1 MTDSDA
7 VSDAEADGEPSLR
20 ERVETWLS
28 REMPIIQMHGGTSA
42 VREVNSETGEV
53 IIELGGGCKG
63 CSVSDVTTG
72 NIEAEL
78 IKWPEIDEVT
88 VRVPDAREQ
97 LGGPDQAESIMGVD
111 RTEGGRGD
119 WGSSNPGKDHL

>member
-1 MTDSDA
+1 MTESE
-7 VSDAEADGEPSLR
+7 AEPDGEGALK
-20 ERVETWLS
+20 ERVERWLA

-42 VREVNSETGEV
+42 VREVDPDTGEV
-53 IIELGGGCKG
+53 VIELGGGCKG

-78 IKWPEIDEVT
+78 IQWDEIDSVT
-88 VRVPDAREQ
+88 VRVPDARDS
-97 LGGPDQAESIMGVD
+97 LGDHDQAESIMGVD

-119 WGSSNPGKDHL
+119 WGSSDPGQEHL

>member
-1 MTDSDA
+1 MSDTE
-7 VSDAEADGEPSLR
+7 SDRPLKA
-20 ERVETWLS
+20 RVEAWLS

-42 VREVNSETGEV
+42 VREADPDTGEV
-53 IIELGGGCKG
+53 IIELGGGCSG

-72 NIEAEL
+72 NIEAAL
-78 IKWPEIDEVT
+78 IQWPEIDEVT
-88 VRVPDAREQ
+88 VRVPDPRES
-97 LGGPDQAESIMGVD
+97 LGGPEQAESIMGID

>member
-1 MTDSDA
+1 MSDTE
-7 VSDAEADGEPSLR
+7 VDGTLK
-20 ERVETWLS
+20 ERVERWLA

-42 VREVNSETGEV
+42 VREADPETGEV
-53 IIELGGGCKG
+53 VIELGGGCSG
-63 CSVSDVTTG
+63 CSISDITSG

-78 IKWPEIDEVT
+78 LKWPEIEEIT
-88 VRVPDAREQ
+88 VRVPDARES
-97 LGGPDQAESIMGVD
+97 LGGDDHAGTIMGID

>member
-1 MTDSDA
+1 MTESDA
-7 VSDAEADGEPSLR
+7 DTDADGSLK

-42 VREVNSETGEV
+42 VRKADPETGEV
-53 IIELGGGCKG
+53 VIELGGGCKG

-88 VRVPDAREQ
+88 VRVPDARDS
-97 LGGPDQAESIMGVD
+97 LGGPEQPESIMGVD

>member
-1 MTDSDA
+1 MTTPDA
-7 VSDAEADGEPSLR
+7 AADAETDGEPPLK
-20 ERVETWLS
+20 ERVESWLT

-42 VREVNSETGEV
+42 VREADPETGEV
-53 IIELGGGCKG
+53 IIELGGGCEG
-63 CSVSDVTTG
+63 CSVSGITSS

-78 IKWPEIDEVT
+78 LTWPEIDEIT
-88 VRVPDAREQ
+88 VRVPDPRES

>member
-1 MTDSDA
+1 MTDSD
-7 VSDAEADGEPSLR
+7 DDPSLQK
-20 ERVETWLS
+20 RVEGWLS

-42 VREVNSETGEV
+42 VRAADSETGEV
-53 IIELGGGCKG
+53 VIELGGGCKG
-63 CSVSDVTTG
+63 CSVSDITTD

-78 IKWPEIDEVT
+78 ITWPEIEEVT
-88 VRVPDAREQ
+88 VRVPDARDS
-97 LGGPDQAESIMGVD
+97 LGGPDQPESIMGVD

>member
-1 MTDSDA
+1 MTTSDA
-7 VSDAEADGEPSLR
+7 AADADADGEPSLK
-20 ERVETWLS
+20 ERVESWLT

-42 VREVNSETGEV
+42 VREADPETGEV
-53 IIELGGGCKG
+53 IIELGGGCEG
-63 CSVSDVTTG
+63 CSVSDITSS

-78 IKWPEIDEVT
+78 LTWPEIDDIT
-88 VRVPDAREQ
+88 VRVPDPRES